1 MISFIIQRKKKI
13 HKYFVYSFLVISIWL
28 VSLSFCHAQK
38 LNADSLMNKVEDF
51 GKSILFKDQDTTYI
65 TNYNN
70 NFTLKFIGINKIN
83 YFKVLDRNINS
94 SLRYRPDRRLNL
106 GAGISYK
113 WFAVDLAFNVG
124 IDENSD
130 FQNSNLFDF
139 QGSIF
144 NDRQYISVSYQYYF
158 GYQINNYTGIAPVD
172 YPETNL
178 RGDIRTVSLGLSY
191 TFAFNY
197 DKFSLKASF
206 IQNEIQRKSAGSFLI
221 GAAFNMFNVVA
232 DSSIVPIE
240 VQNNFNQN
248 LFLRDLNSTSLAVN
262 FGYMYT
268 FVWKEHFYIT
278 ASLIPGIGLN
288 MGDYQNDTRQP
299 YHTHAFLAFGTMNT
313 IGYNSRK
320 LFGGIM
326 FVSDAYNTR
335 IEKEQIIVNGHG
347 KIRLFLGMRF
357 WGKDK

>member
-1 MISFIIQRKKKI
+1 MKLLINRYYTEIP
-13 HKYFVYSFLVISIWL
+13 VYIKCIFLAITLPLIASTNGN
-28 VSLSFCHAQK
+28 AQK
-38 LNADSLMNKVEDF
+38 LNPDSIMVKMEDF
-51 GKSILFKDQDTTYI
+51 GKSILYKKQDTSFI

-70 NFTLKFIGINKIN
+70 NFTLKLIGVNKIN

-106 GAGISYK
+106 GAGIAYK
-113 WFAVDLAFNVG
+113 WFALDLAFNVG

-139 QGSIF
+139 QGTIF
-144 NDRQYISVSYQYYF
+144 NERQYISIGYQYYY
-158 GYQINNYTGIAPVD
+158 GYQISKYSGIPPTE
-172 YPETNL
+172 YPDTNL
-178 RGDIRTVSLGLSY
+178 RDDIRTISMSIHY

-206 IQNEIQRKSAGSFLI
+206 IQNELQRKSAGSFLV

-232 DSSIVPIE
+232 DSSIVPIQ
-240 VQNNFNQN
+240 VQGSFNNN
-248 LFLRDLNSTSLAVN
+248 LQLTDLNSTSLAVN

-278 ASLIPGIGLN
+278 ASLIPGVGFN
-288 MGDYQNDTRQP
+288 MGDYQNDSRQP

-313 IGYNSRK
+313 IGYNSKRV
-320 LFGGIM
+320 FGGAM
-326 FVSDAYNTR
+326 FVTDAYNTR

-357 WGKDK
+357 WKKDL